1 MAIFQI
7 VAIGFV
13 STILILVLKKQ
24 NPEFGIYISMITG
37 IIIFFMILSQL
48 EVVIN
53 VLSDI
58 ADRINLN
65 AGYIKIIFK
74 IIGIAY
80 ISEFGAE
87 ICKDADQRAIAMKI
101 EFAGKIL
108 ILVVSL
114 PIVMTLLDLVSKLL
128 S

>member
-13 STILILVLKKQ
+13 STILILVVKKQ

-37 IIIFFMILSQL
+37 IIIFFMILSQI

-53 VLSDI
+53 VLSDV
-58 ADRINLN
+58 AERINLN
-65 AGYIKIIFK
+65 TGYVKIIFK